1 MTTWTA
7 RATPPLPAPPR
18 SAACPATL
26 RHAHSLFPART
37 GHTSSAGVGVQLG
50 KRQKVEEAPREVLTR
65 IRRELGEFEV
75 GQLQATAKL
84 RDECMRL
91 CDLALRQ
98 YQ

>member
-1 MTTWTA
+1 M
-7 RATPPLPAPPR
+7 
-18 SAACPATL
+18 
-26 RHAHSLFPART
+26 
-37 GHTSSAGVGVQLG
+37 GVQLG

-65 IRRELGEFEV
+65 IRRELCEFEV